1 MKTGKI
7 TVLALMIAVAMI
19 LSYVES
25 LLPSAGIPGVKL
37 GFANIA
43 VIFVLYRFGWREALA
58 VSVIRVG
65 MVSVLFGSLGA
76 ILYSASGAV
85 LSLAVMMVLKRVGVF
100 SETGVSVAG
109 GVGHNAGQILAAV
122 VLLGTARVSYYFPVL
137 IVSGVAGGVFTG
149 LTAALLLRRIP
160 ERKQ

>member
-1 MKTGKI
+1 M
-7 TVLALMIAVAMI
+7 LALMTAVAMI

-25 LLPSAGIPGVKL
+25 LLPSVGIPGVKL

-76 ILYSASGAV
+76 LLYSASGAV
-85 LSLAVMMVLKRVGVF
+85 LSLAVMMLLKRLGVF
-100 SETGVSVAG
+100 SETGVSVATAIS
-109 GVGHNAGQILAAV
+109 AG
-122 VLLGTARVSYYFPVL
+122 S
-137 IVSGVAGGVFTG
+137 
-149 LTAALLLRRIP
+149 
-160 ERKQ
+160 RKLSL